1 MTNMDSQKP
10 SGIGDAEKY
19 AQAIDAHRAT
29 PHISIE
35 AYTKR
40 HQVELGQSL
49 DGRLAL
55 YLDQKYWIG
64 LRKAEAGVGN
74 KSENELLRL
83 LRELT
88 WSGKVFCPISESVLM
103 ELMKQ
108 DDLQSRLRTAQM
120 IDDLSS
126 GVSLMSYDMRA
137 VTELAHF
144 IYSYNSDSASLHPL
158 RHLVWLKTS
167 FALGISYPSLS
178 GLDTE
183 TQLAVQKAFFD
194 LMWSM
199 SSGGCDQ
206 NSGPNAASGSSR

>member
-1 MTNMDSQKP
+1 MAVSPFISTKNTGSAFARRKLK
-10 SGIGDAEKY
+10 S
-19 AQAIDAHRAT
+19 AT
-29 PHISIE
+29 
-35 AYTKR
+35 T
-40 HQVELGQSL
+40 
-49 DGRLAL
+49 
-55 YLDQKYWIG
+55 
-64 LRKAEAGVGN
+64 
-74 KSENELLRL
+74 ENELLRL

-137 VTELAHF
+137 GTELAHF
-144 IYSYNSDSASLHPL
+144 IYSYNSDPASLHPL

-199 SSGGCDQ
+199 SLADVIKTAGQMPPPEALGDLAAKLNAGSAQHAEDIRSFAQAYEQ
-206 NSGPNAASGSSR
+206 NYAGR